1 MRVYCCR
8 VRFKEE
14 SYWIIYLQSFSYKA
28 FAEWRFSM
36 LTQFSR
42 TELLLGKETME
53 KLKQSR
59 VAVFGVGGVGGYVCE
74 ALVRS
79 GVGAFDLID
88 DDKVCLTNLNRQII
102 ATRNTVGQYKVD
114 VMKDRILSINP
125 DAQVR
130 THKCFFLPENADD
143 FPFED
148 YDYIVDAVD
157 TVTAKIELV
166 KNCKKLG
173 IPIISAMGTGNKL
186 DPSKLTITDIY
197 KTNTCPL
204 AKVMRKELRKRKIE
218 SLKVIYSTEEPIKP
232 DNESE
237 SSCKTNCICPPGT
250 KRKCSAR
257 NQVPGSISFVPSV
270 AGLMIAG
277 EIVRDII
284 D

>member
-1 MRVYCCR
+1 
-8 VRFKEE
+8 
-14 SYWIIYLQSFSYKA
+14 
-28 FAEWRFSM
+28 M
-36 LTQFSR
+36 LNQFSR
-42 TELLLGKETME
+42 TELLIGKEGLE
-53 KLKQSR
+53 KLKNAK
-59 VAVFGVGGVGGYVCE
+59 VAIFGIGGVGSFVAEG
-74 ALVRS
+74 LVRA
-79 GVGAFDLID
+79 GIGNFILVD

-102 ATRNTVGQYKVD
+102 ATRKTIGKYKVD
-114 VMKDRILSINP
+114 VMKERILEINP
-125 DAQVR
+125 DAKVETVQE
-130 THKCFFLPENADD
+130 FYMPNSENQIITSDLNYVADC
-143 FPFED
+143 
-148 YDYIVDAVD
+148 ID

-166 KNCKKLG
+166 KNCKELG

-237 SSCKTNCICPPGT
+237 FSCKTNCICPPGT

-284 D
+284 E